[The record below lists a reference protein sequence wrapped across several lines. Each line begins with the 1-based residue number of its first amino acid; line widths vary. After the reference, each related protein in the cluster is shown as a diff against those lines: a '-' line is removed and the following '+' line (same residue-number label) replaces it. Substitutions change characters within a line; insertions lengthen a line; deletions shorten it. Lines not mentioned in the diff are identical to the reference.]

1 MMESMM
7 EKSQQITLPVVE
19 IYLAIEEQILIN
31 VAKRLK
37 RHKSLMDED
46 IQSWQLMKLQE
57 LGSLT
62 QENIITIARHS
73 GLAIDEVS
81 RMLEQAG
88 YTAVTR
94 IDEDIA
100 VEEAVRRGLLI
111 RPSDA
116 SVNPVLEQILDS
128 YRRQARDTFNLINT
142 TLLDQSRQA
151 YINILN
157 ETVGKVLTGNI
168 TPYQALRETIRKWSQ
183 QGIPALI
190 DRAGRR

>member
-128 YRRQARDTFNLINT
+128 RSEEHTSAL
-142 TLLDQSRQA
+142 QSRE
-151 YINILN
+151 NLVCRLLL
-157 ETVGKVLTGNI
+157 E
-168 TPYQALRETIRKWSQ
+168 
-183 QGIPALI
+183 
-190 DRAGRR
+190 